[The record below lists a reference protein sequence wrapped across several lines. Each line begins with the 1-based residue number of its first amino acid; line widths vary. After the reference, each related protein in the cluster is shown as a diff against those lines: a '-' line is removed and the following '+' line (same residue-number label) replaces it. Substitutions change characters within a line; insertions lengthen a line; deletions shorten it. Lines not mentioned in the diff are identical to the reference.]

1 MDKNMFFI
9 FNDIVYHLYACRTLE
24 ELKNDFLV
32 PLKIA
37 GYPTAVPVFC

>member
-32 PLKIA
+32 PLKML
-37 GYPTAVPVFC
+37 YPTAVPVFC